1 MDRPFSRPDAQ
12 QPDYSRRRSKASWI
26 FEKLLFTDFE
36 QQAQPSRH
44 SGKDGN
50 CRQRDHQ
57 RKGGKAVNQNKKP
70 SEPVEEERRAE
81 LEELDR
87 ELELQLQISKD
98 IQELSGMI
106 EFQIKSNRERNR
118 EYQKTMMVTI
128 VFQSIALLFVLA
140 SLITTIVKVVL

>member
-1 MDRPFSRPDAQ
+1 M
-12 QPDYSRRRSKASWI
+12 
-26 FEKLLFTDFE
+26 
-36 QQAQPSRH
+36 
-44 SGKDGN
+44 
-50 CRQRDHQ
+50 
-57 RKGGKAVNQNKKP
+57 NQNKKP